1 MFIFFGME
9 GGGGGGGGG
18 SLNYIISLLL
28 HVLGLTSM
36 F

>member
-1 MFIFFGME
+1 MFIFFGMGW
-9 GGGGGGGGG
+9 GGAGEWG
-18 SLNYIISLLL
+18 SLKYITSLLL